1 MIDWCDEEYN
11 FWPTD
16 INLSSAEEKWL
27 EEEVVKK
34 GFKRFTQTGLVP
46 YYMALRI
53 RKKKVVSV
61 LMTGFIYLHCS
72 LPTNAPNN
80 MKTYIF

>member
-16 INLSSAEEKWL
+16 INISPAEEKWL
-27 EEEVVKK
+27 EEEVLKK
-34 GFKRFTQTGLVP
+34 GFKRVTQTGLVP

-53 RKKKVVSV
+53 RKEKSGQCPYDRVHPPA
-61 LMTGFIYLHCS
+61 LQF
-72 LPTNAPNN
+72 A
-80 MKTYIF
+80 